1 MTTTTIT
8 ARNLK
13 RAAIAVAFGIVTI
26 DVIGGLYHLATRQ
39 RPERCVPAPG
49 YPLACQDIDAS
60 SRTTEH
66 DHAP

>member
-13 RAAIAVAFGIVTI
+13 RAAIIVAIGIVTI
-26 DVIGGLYHLATRQ
+26 EIVGGVHHLMTRQ

-49 YPLACQDIDAS
+49 YPLACQDIDPS
-60 SRTTEH
+60 TRTTEH